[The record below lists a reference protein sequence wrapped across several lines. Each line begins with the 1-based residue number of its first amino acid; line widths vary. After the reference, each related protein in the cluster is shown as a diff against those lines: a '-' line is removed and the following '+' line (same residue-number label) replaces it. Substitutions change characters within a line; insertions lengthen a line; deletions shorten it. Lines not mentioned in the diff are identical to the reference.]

1 VADQLIEDGEAD
13 RPYLGVSLAKLTPE
27 IAKQFGISAK
37 SGVPVTDVDP
47 KGPAAEAGIER
58 GIVITALGS
67 QKVADTG
74 DLLAA
79 LRDYGPGDTVE
90 LSVAAEAGE
99 TREVSVELGERG

>member
-1 VADQLIEDGEAD
+1 M
-13 RPYLGVSLAKLTPE
+13 
-27 IAKQFGISAK
+27 
-37 SGVPVTDVDP
+37 TDVEP

-67 QKVADTG
+67 EGVADTG

-79 LRDYGPGDTVE
+79 LRDHGPGDTVE
-90 LSVAAEAGE
+90 LAVAEAGE